1 METKGSLWDLF
12 QQRGLSRRA
21 FLKTCVAVTGILGL
35 APSMLGDV
43 VSAAENKVL
52 PVVIWLHGHECTGCD
67 ESFIRSQSPMASD
80 VLLNMISL
88 EYSDTLAAASGEHFD
103 RHLKATMEKYAGNYI
118 LATEGAVPLAED
130 GIYCMVGGRPYVT
143 VLKEVAANAAA
154 VIEFGSCATWGGVQA
169 ARPNPTQ
176 SVAVSDVIS
185 GIPIINVPGCPPIP
199 EVMTAVVMH
208 YALFGEIPPLDSLG
222 RPKQFYGNR
231 IHDTCYRRAFFDS
244 GMFVENFND
253 AGAKAGWCLYKMGCR
268 GPSTQNSCGNM
279 RWWNGLSYPIQSG
292 HGCIGCSSKGFW
304 DNDMFYQRLPDIP
317 VAASITTADKVGL
330 VAAGA
335 AVGGVVVHGALSA
348 AQKNKRQDA
357 KLDDNVRG
365 PQA

>member
-1 METKGSLWDLF
+1 MKTKDSMWDLF
-12 QQRGLSRRA
+12 QRRGLSRRS
-21 FLKTCVAVTGILGL
+21 FLKTCITLTGILGL
-35 APSMLGDV
+35 SPSMLADV
-43 VSAAENKVL
+43 VAAAEKNAL

-88 EYSDTLAAASGEHFD
+88 EYSDTLSAASGEQFEK
-103 RHLKATMEKYAGNYI
+103 HLKETMEKYAGKYI
-118 LATEGAVPLAED
+118 LATEGGVPLAED

-143 VLKEVAANAAA
+143 VLKEVAENAAA
-154 VIEFGSCATWGGVQA
+154 IIEYGSCASWGGIQA
-169 ARPNPTQ
+169 ARPNPTN
-176 SVAVSDVIS
+176 SVAVSDVVS
-185 GIPIINVPGCPPIP
+185 GKPIINVPGCPPIP

-208 YALFGEIPPLDSLG
+208 YALFGEIPPLDSQG

-244 GMFVENFND
+244 GMFVEKFDD

-268 GPSTQNSCGNM
+268 GPSSYNSCGNM

-304 DNDMFYQRLPDIP
+304 DNDPFYQRLPNIP
-317 VAASITTADKVGL
+317 VPKTITTADEVGM
-330 VAAGA
+330 VAVGA
-335 AVGGVVVHGALSA
+335 AVAGVVAHGAISA
-348 AQKNKRQDA
+348 VQKNKRQTE
-357 KLDDNVRG
+357 KHDDNVRG